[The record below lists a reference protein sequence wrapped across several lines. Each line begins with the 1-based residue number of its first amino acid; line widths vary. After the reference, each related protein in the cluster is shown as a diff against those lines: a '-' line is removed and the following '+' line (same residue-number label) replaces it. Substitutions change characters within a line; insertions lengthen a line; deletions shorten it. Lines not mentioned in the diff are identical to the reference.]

1 MKVAVAASQRLKEE
15 VRARLLADEEIR
27 GRIAFR
33 AYEIYQHRC
42 NENGSAFEDWLQAED
57 EIVSSLAEK
66 ELQAD
71 SEPTGGTG
79 LKGNLGHSPIA
90 RIKSG
95 KKSQSRA
102 ASTSDT
108 VSKSKARTKQA
119 APTSAKSAKFKM
131 NTSQTGKKSTDP
143 STKRKDPSESESKSV

>member
-1 MKVAVAASQRLKEE
+1 MHIYTSDGKQPIVPWTDQNEKEGDDEMKVAVAASQRLKEE

-66 ELQAD
+66 ELQPD

-108 VSKSKARTKQA
+108 VSKSKARTK
-119 APTSAKSAKFKM
+119 
-131 NTSQTGKKSTDP
+131 
-143 STKRKDPSESESKSV
+143 